1 MAPGADARP
10 TLQIAA
16 EASAVVGE
24 TPMVSLRRVGAGLGA
39 ELVGKLEWFNP
50 GGSIK
55 DRIGVAM
62 IDAAEA
68 EGRIEPGKTV
78 IVEPTS
84 GNTGIA
90 LAMVCAARGYHCIL
104 TLPEG
109 MSRERSAMLRSYG
122 AVVRET
128 PSMGGMNESVAL
140 ARKIAAEHDDAY
152 MPQQFDNP
160 ANPEVH
166 RRTTAEEIWR
176 DTEGE
181 VDAIVCGVGTGGT
194 ITGIGQALK
203 ERRPDLHVL
212 GVEPAASPVLSGG
225 KPGPHKIQGIGP
237 GFVPAVLDRSVVDEI
252 LTVEDESAIATA
264 GLCATREGLLIG
276 ISAGAA
282 LHGAIELA
290 SRPEMNGKRIVVIF
304 ADAGERYMSLPF
316 FGG

>member
-1 MAPGADARP
+1 
-10 TLQIAA
+10 
-16 EASAVVGE
+16 VVGE

-68 EGRIEPGKTV
+68 EGRIEPGRTV

-90 LAMVCAARGYHCIL
+90 LAMVCAARGYRCIL

-122 AVVRET
+122 AIVRET
-128 PSMGGMNESVAL
+128 PSMGGMNESVDL
-140 ARKIAAEHDDAY
+140 ARKIASEHDDAY

-176 DTEGE
+176 DTDGE
-181 VDAIVCGVGTGGT
+181 IDAIVCGIGTGGT

-203 ERRPDLHVL
+203 EREPDLYVL

-237 GFVPAVLDRSVVDEI
+237 GFVPSVLDRSVIDEI
-252 LTVEDESAIATA
+252 LPVEDESAIGTA
-264 GLCATREGLLIG
+264 ALAATREGLLIG

-282 LHGAIELA
+282 LHGAIELG
-290 SRPEMNGKRIVVIF
+290 SRPEMNGKRIVIVF

>member
-1 MAPGADARP
+1 MSTPPPAQS
-10 TLQIAA
+10 TLRIAA
-16 EASAVVGE
+16 QAAGVVGD
-24 TPMVSLRRVGAGLGA
+24 TPMVGLARVGSGLGA
-39 ELVGKLEWFNP
+39 EIVAKLEWFNP

-68 EGRIEPGKTV
+68 EGRIEPGRTV

-90 LAMVCAARGYHCIL
+90 LAMVCAARGYRCIL

-109 MSRERSAMLRSYG
+109 MSRERSALLRAYG
-122 AVVRET
+122 AIVRET
-128 PSMGGMNESVAL
+128 PSMGGMNESVEL
-140 ARKIAAEHDDAY
+140 ARAIAAEHDDAY
-152 MPQQFDNP
+152 MPMQFDNA

-176 DTEGE
+176 DTGGE
-181 VDAIVCGVGTGGT
+181 VDALVCGVGTGGT
-194 ITGIGQALK
+194 ITGVGSALK
-203 ERRPDLHVL
+203 ERRPQMHVL
-212 GVEPAASPVLSGG
+212 AVEPAASPVLSGG
-225 KPGPHKIQGIGP
+225 EPGPHKIQGIGP
-237 GFVPAVLDRSVVDEI
+237 GFVPSVLDRSVIDEI
-252 LTVEDESAIATA
+252 MPVEDECALATA
-264 GLCATREGLLIG
+264 SLAATREGLLIG

-290 SRPEMNGKRIVVIF
+290 SRREMKGKRIVVIF

-316 FGG
+316 FAP

>member
-1 MAPGADARP
+1 M
-10 TLQIAA
+10 
-16 EASAVVGE
+16 VGD
-24 TPMVSLRRVGAGLGA
+24 TPMVALNRVGAGLGA

-68 EGRIEPGKTV
+68 DGRIEPGRTV

-90 LAMVCAARGYHCIL
+90 LAMVCAARGYRCIL

-109 MSRERSAMLRSYG
+109 MSRERAALLRSYG

-128 PSMGGMNESVAL
+128 PSMGGMNEAVDL
-140 ARKIAAEHDDAY
+140 ARRLSDEHDEAY
-152 MPQQFDNP
+152 TPQQFDNP

-176 DTEGE
+176 DTDGR
-181 VDAIVCGVGTGGT
+181 VDAIVCGAGTGGT
-194 ITGIGQALK
+194 ITGVGQALK
-203 ERRPDLHVL
+203 ERNPELHVL
-212 GVEPAASPVLSGG
+212 AVEPAGSPVLSGG
-225 KPGPHKIQGIGP
+225 EAGPHKIQGIGP
-237 GFVPAVLDRSVVDEI
+237 GFVPSVLDRSVIDEVI
-252 LTVEDESAIATA
+252 TVEDESAIATA
-264 GLCATREGLLIG
+264 SLAATREGLLIG

-282 LHGAIELA
+282 LHAAIELG
-290 SRPEMNGKRIVVIF
+290 SRPEMNAKRIVVVF
-304 ADAGERYMSLPF
+304 ADAGERYMSLPW

>member
-1 MAPGADARP
+1 MAAGANAHP

-24 TPMVSLRRVGAGLGA
+24 TPMVTLRRVGAGLGA

-68 EGRIEPGKTV
+68 EGRIEPGRTV

-90 LAMVCAARGYHCIL
+90 LAMVCAARGYRCIL

-128 PSMGGMNESVAL
+128 PSMGGMNESVDL
-140 ARKIAAEHDDAY
+140 ARSIASEHEDAY

-176 DTEGE
+176 DTGGE

-194 ITGIGQALK
+194 ITGVGQALK
-203 ERRPDLHVL
+203 ERKPDLHIL
-212 GVEPAASPVLSGG
+212 GIEPAASPVLTGG
-225 KPGPHKIQGIGP
+225 EPGPHKIQGIGP
-237 GFVPAVLDRSVVDEI
+237 GFVPSVLDRSVIDEI
-252 LTVEDESAIATA
+252 IAVEDESAISTA
-264 GLCATREGLLIG
+264 ALAATREGLLIG

-282 LHGAIELA
+282 LHGAIELG
-290 SRPEMNGKRIVVIF
+290 SRPEMNGKRIVIIF